1 MPLGASPDFCSAE
14 GGGSIGRA
22 AVSKT
27 AGCRFESCPPC
38 EARTGAER
46 KVRMVSSTSADAAEN
61 VVERAE
67 RDRKQARGPFSRIW
81 LFLRQV
87 VGELRQVVTPTRR
100 ELVLYFVGVLV
111 FIVIMVLILGG
122 LDFGFGKLVMLVFG
136 KAS

>member
-1 MPLGASPDFCSAE
+1 
-14 GGGSIGRA
+14 
-22 AVSKT
+22 
-27 AGCRFESCPPC
+27 
-38 EARTGAER
+38 
-46 KVRMVSSTSADAAEN
+46 MVSSTSADAAEN